1 MSELKP
7 GWAEALGAAQAGDT
21 EAYSRLR
28 RKGMKPF
35 TEHRRTEFLVK
46 VKKAVVKA
54 HSSQRLDRV
63 LGPITED

>member
-1 MSELKP
+1 MSALKP
-7 GWAEALGAAQAGDT
+7 GWADALGHAQAGDT
-21 EAYSRLR
+21 DQHIRFR
-28 RKGMKPF
+28 QKGMKPF

>member
-7 GWAEALGAAQAGDT
+7 GWAEAVGAAQAGDT

-35 TEHRRTEFLVK
+35 TDHRRAEFLEK
-46 VKKAVVKA
+46 SRRAVVKA
-54 HSSQRLDRV
+54 HSAQRLDRV
-63 LGPITED
+63 LGPVTED